1 MFSAEPLA
9 KALGRHVSPWPAFEG
24 AVIPP
29 LVPVAAGGL
38 SGRPRCRIFPVGPR
52 WVLQLETT
60 SGWVLG
66 NDPEDPLM
74 RLTFPTLSAAVAY
87 AELHGFDYRIIR
99 LTPLVRFSDHRVGAA
114 KKKRANGQNRKEH

>member
-1 MFSAEPLA
+1 MFSAKPLT
-9 KALGRHVSPWPAFEG
+9 KALERRVSRRPAFEG

-29 LVPVAAGGL
+29 LLPIAAGGL
-38 SGRPRCRIFPVGPR
+38 SGRPRCRIFPAGPR

-66 NDPEDPLM
+66 NGPEDPPT
-74 RLTFPTLSAAVAY
+74 RLIFLTLSAAVVY

-99 LTPLVRFSDHRVGAA
+99 AAPLARISDHRVGAA
-114 KKKRANGQNRKEH
+114 SKKASQRPEP